1 MSFPEYQY
9 KGLLTHQRGGL
20 GLRGG
25 SAQLGRA
32 TPGHSSRFSVL
43 RRWVEFRNTVAARLG
58 VTARLGIAL
67 GMVALLTA
75 SAKAAVERG
84 PFAAV
89 AWVCGLALSI
99 LIVNGVVSRYKGMAE
114 KLQAAHT
121 VTKEYQTELEVRV
134 DERTRQLQHLAEHD
148 PLTGLPNR
156 RQLWNYLEAAIRS
169 APRDAQVAVFF
180 LDLDNFKNINDSMGH
195 AFGDLVLQGIAHRL
209 REATG
214 GPGGFA
220 SRLGGDEFTVVY
232 GTPGGLA
239 DISRV
244 GSELVSAFQRPMLI
258 EGREL
263 LVSISVGASVY
274 PDHAQTPDALLRAAD
289 AALFS
294 AKTSGRSRLGMFNR
308 EMLETASHKFQI
320 EQGLRRAVDRG
331 EFELQFQPE
340 VSCDS
345 LATTLVEALLRW
357 RLPDGQYV
365 APGEFLPVA
374 EESGLITNIN
384 DWVLGSAIRYGALWH
399 HGAWPEARVA
409 INVSARQLLD
419 THFVDRMRELLAQ
432 HRLPPRCI
440 EIELTETVLQ
450 TGPSTIETLR
460 ELRQLGVSI
469 ALDDFGTGYSSLASL
484 EKLPLTRVKLD
495 RSLIASIDTS
505 ERSLAIARAIIGLCE
520 NLHLEVTAEGIERQ
534 MQLALL
540 LSHRS
545 MSLQGFLLAR
555 PMPADGIPDSIAT
568 MPARLQ
574 AFLLDAHVP
583 ETAAIATPEPARA
596 AG

>member
-1 MSFPEYQY
+1 
-9 KGLLTHQRGGL
+9 
-20 GLRGG
+20 LRGAG
-25 SAQLGRA
+25 AHSERS
-32 TPGHSSRFSVL
+32 TPGQSSRFAVL
-43 RRWVEFRNTVAARLG
+43 RRWVELRNWVSSRLSM
-58 VTARLGIAL
+58 TARLGLACAAIAL
-67 GMVALLTA
+67 LAGSATAVAG
-75 SAKAAVERG
+75 EG
-84 PFAAV
+84 PFADL
-89 AWVCGLALSI
+89 AWLCGLAVCFALVRS
-99 LIVNGVVSRYKGMAE
+99 VASRYNAMAA
-114 KLQAAHT
+114 KLRAAHT
-121 VTKEYQTELEVRV
+121 VTREYQTELEVRV

-156 RQLWNYLEAAIRS
+156 RQLWTYLETAIRS

-232 GTPGGLA
+232 GTPAGLA

-331 EFELQFQPE
+331 EFELHFQPE
-340 VSCDS
+340 VSFES
-345 LATTLVEALLRW
+345 LGTTVVEALLRW
-357 RLPDGQYV
+357 RLPDGHYV
-365 APGEFLPVA
+365 APGAFLPVA

-399 HGAWPEARVA
+399 HGAWPDARVA
-409 INVSARQLLD
+409 VNVSARQLLD
-419 THFVDRMRELLAQ
+419 THFVSRMRELLAE

-450 TGPSTIETLR
+450 TGPATIETLR

-484 EKLPLTRVKLD
+484 ENLPLTRVKLD

-520 NLHLEVTAEGIERQ
+520 NLHLEVTAEGIERRQ
-534 MQLALL
+534 QLGLL

-545 MSLQGFLLAR
+545 MSLQGFLLDR
-555 PMPADGIPDSIAT
+555 PMPAERVPHSIAS

-574 AFLLDAHVP
+574 GFLLDTHV
-583 ETAAIATPEPARA
+583 AAPAGASSEPVRAT
-596 AG
+596 G

>member
-1 MSFPEYQY
+1 
-9 KGLLTHQRGGL
+9 
-20 GLRGG
+20 LRGAG
-25 SAQLGRA
+25 AHSERS

-43 RRWVEFRNTVAARLG
+43 RRWVELRKAISARLSIGARLG
-58 VTARLGIAL
+58 LAGGA
-67 GMVALLTA
+67 VALLAA
-75 SAKAAVERG
+75 SATAVAGRG
-84 PFAAV
+84 PIAAL
-89 AWVCGLALSI
+89 AWLCGLALPI
-99 LIVNGVVSRYKGMAE
+99 LILRSVVSRYNAMAE
-114 KLQAAHT
+114 KLRAAHT
-121 VTKEYQTELEVRV
+121 VTKEYQIELEVRV

-156 RQLWNYLEAAIRS
+156 RQLWTYLETAIRS

-294 AKTSGRSRLGMFNR
+294 AKTSGRSRLGMFDR

-331 EFELQFQPE
+331 EFELHFQPE
-340 VSCDS
+340 VSFDS
-345 LATTLVEALLRW
+345 LGTTVVEALLRW

-384 DWVLGSAIRYGALWH
+384 DWVLGSAIQYGALWH
-399 HGAWPEARVA
+399 HGAWPDARVA
-409 INVSARQLLD
+409 VNVSARQLLD
-419 THFVDRMRELLAQ
+419 THFVSRMRELLAE
-432 HRLPPRCI
+432 HRLPARCI

-450 TGPSTIETLR
+450 TGPATIETLR

-484 EKLPLTRVKLD
+484 ENLPLTRVKLD

-534 MQLALL
+534 QQLALL

-545 MSLQGFLLAR
+545 MSLQGFLLDR
-555 PMPADGIPDSIAT
+555 PMPAERVPHSISS
-568 MPARLQ
+568 MPQRLQ
-574 AFLLDAHVP
+574 GFLLDTHVSAP
-583 ETAAIATPEPARA
+583 AVAAPEPVRA
-596 AG
+596 TG

>member
-1 MSFPEYQY
+1 M
-9 KGLLTHQRGGL
+9 
-20 GLRGG
+20 
-25 SAQLGRA
+25 
-32 TPGHSSRFSVL
+32 L
-43 RRWVEFRNTVAARLG
+43 RRWVELRKAVSARLS
-58 VTARLGIAL
+58 VTARLGLACSA
-67 GMVALLTA
+67 VALLAA
-75 SAKAAVERG
+75 SAKAVSGRG
-84 PFAAV
+84 PFAAL
-89 AWVCGLALSI
+89 AWLCGLTLFVALVRS
-99 LIVNGVVSRYKGMAE
+99 VVQRYDAMAE
-114 KLQAAHT
+114 KLRAAHT

-156 RQLWNYLEAAIRS
+156 RQLWTYLETAIRS

-331 EFELQFQPE
+331 EFELHFQPE
-340 VSCDS
+340 VSFDS
-345 LATTLVEALLRW
+345 LGTTVVEALLRW

-399 HGAWPEARVA
+399 HDAWPAARVA
-409 INVSARQLLD
+409 VNVSARQLLD
-419 THFVDRMRELLAQ
+419 THFVGRMRALLAE
-432 HRLPPRCI
+432 HRLPARCI

-450 TGPSTIETLR
+450 TGPATIETLR

-484 EKLPLTRVKLD
+484 ENLPLTRVKLD

-505 ERSLAIARAIIGLCE
+505 QRSLAIARAIIGLCE

-534 MQLALL
+534 QQLALL

-545 MSLQGFLLAR
+545 MSLQGFLLDR
-555 PMPADGIPDSIAT
+555 PMPAERVPHSISS

-574 AFLLDAHVP
+574 AFLLDTHVSAP
-583 ETAAIATPEPARA
+583 AVAPPEPVRA
-596 AG
+596 TG

>member
-1 MSFPEYQY
+1 
-9 KGLLTHQRGGL
+9 
-20 GLRGG
+20 LRSV
-25 SAQLGRA
+25 SAHSEG
-32 TPGHSSRFSVL
+32 TTTGPSSRFSVL
-43 RRWVEFRNTVAARLG
+43 RRWVTLRNGISSRLTVAARLSG
-58 VTARLGIAL
+58 AFVL
-67 GMVALLTA
+67 VALLTA
-75 SAKAAVERG
+75 TLKLASAHGASAAIAWL
-84 PFAAV
+84 AA
-89 AWVCGLALSI
+89 LATSI
-99 LIVNGVVSRYKGMAE
+99 LTLRSVVSSYDAMAE
-114 KLQAAHT
+114 KWRAAHT
-121 VTKEYQTELEVRV
+121 VTREYQTELEVRV

-156 RQLWNYLEAAIRS
+156 RQLWTYLEAAIKS

-308 EMLETASHKFQI
+308 EMLETASLKFQI

-340 VSCDS
+340 VSFDS
-345 LATTLVEALLRW
+345 LGTTMVEALLRW
-357 RLPDGQYV
+357 RLPDGQYI
-365 APGEFLPVA
+365 APGDFLPVA
-374 EESGLITNIN
+374 EDSGLITNIN
-384 DWVLGSAIRYGALWH
+384 DWVLRSAIQYGAQWH
-399 HGAWPEARVA
+399 RGAWQNARVA
-409 INVSARQLLD
+409 VNVSARQLLD
-419 THFVDRMRELLAQ
+419 THFVERVRELLAE
-432 HRLPPRCI
+432 HDLPAACM

-450 TGPSTIETLR
+450 TGPGTIETLR

-520 NLHLEVTAEGIERQ
+520 NLHLEVTAEGIERAQ
-534 MQLALL
+534 QLALL
-540 LSHRS
+540 LGHRS
-545 MSLQGFLLAR
+545 MSLQGFLFAR
-555 PMPADGIPDSIAT
+555 PMHANRVPDSVAT
-568 MPARLQ
+568 MPERLQ
-574 AFLLDAHVP
+574 SFLLAASPRSAAPSIEVP
-583 ETAAIATPEPARA
+583 EPVRAT
-596 AG
+596 G

>member
-1 MSFPEYQY
+1 MAGP
-9 KGLLTHQRGGL
+9 
-20 GLRGG
+20 
-25 SAQLGRA
+25 
-32 TPGHSSRFSVL
+32 SSRFSVL
-43 RRWVEFRNTVAARLG
+43 GRWLAARKALSSRLS
-58 VTARLGIAL
+58 VEASLGIVLLA
-67 GMVALLTA
+67 VALLAATA
-75 SAKAAVERG
+75 RAAMELGPIADTAWAAVLTACLIALR
-84 PFAAV
+84 AV
-89 AWVCGLALSI
+89 VA
-99 LIVNGVVSRYKGMAE
+99 RYKEMANQ
-114 KLQAAHT
+114 LRAAHT
-121 VTKEYQTELEVRV
+121 VAEEYRTELEVRV

-156 RQLWNYLEAAIRS
+156 RQLWTYLETAIKS
-169 APRDAQVAVFF
+169 APADAQVAVFF

-195 AFGDLVLQGIAHRL
+195 AFGDLVLQGIAQRL

-274 PDHAQTPDALLRAAD
+274 PEHAQTPDALLRAAD

-294 AKTSGRSRLGMFNR
+294 AKNSGRSRFGMFNR
-308 EMLETASHKFQI
+308 EMLETASLKFQI

-331 EFELQFQPE
+331 EFELHFQPE
-340 VSCDS
+340 VSFDS
-345 LATTLVEALLRW
+345 LGTTVVEALLRW
-357 RLPDGQYV
+357 RLPEGHYV

-374 EESGLITNIN
+374 EESGLITSIN
-384 DWVLGSAIRYGALWH
+384 DWVLRTAIQFGALWH
-399 HGAWPEARVA
+399 HGAWPDARVA
-409 INVSARQLLD
+409 VNVSARQLLD
-419 THFVDRMRELLAQ
+419 THFVDRVRELLSE
-432 HRLPPRCI
+432 HRLPPRCV

-450 TGPSTIETLR
+450 TGPATVETLR

-469 ALDDFGTGYSSLASL
+469 ALDDFGTGYSSIASL

-495 RSLIASIDTS
+495 RSLIASIDVS

-534 MQLALL
+534 QQLALL
-540 LSHRS
+540 LGHRS
-545 MSLQGFLLAR
+545 MSLQGYLFAR
-555 PMPADGIPDSIAT
+555 PMPAERLPDSVAG

-574 AFLLDAHVP
+574 SFLLEAHVP
-583 ETAAIATPEPARA
+583 GTSKAADAPEPVRA
-596 AG
+596 IG

>member
-1 MSFPEYQY
+1 M
-9 KGLLTHQRGGL
+9 
-20 GLRGG
+20 RGG
-25 SAQLGRA
+25 SAHLGRT
-32 TPGHSSRFSVL
+32 TPGHSSRFTLL
-43 RRWVEFRNTVAARLG
+43 RRWVEFRNAVATRLS

-67 GMVALLTA
+67 ATVVLLAMTARAVAGW
-75 SAKAAVERG
+75 G

-89 AWVCGLALSI
+89 AWICGLVLVA
-99 LIVNGVVSRYKGMAE
+99 LIVNGVVSRYNAMAE
-114 KLQAAHT
+114 KLKAAHT
-121 VTKEYQTELEVRV
+121 VTKEYQIELEVRV

-345 LATTLVEALLRW
+345 LGTTLVEALLRW

-384 DWVLGSAIRYGALWH
+384 DWVLGSAIQYGALWH

-419 THFVDRMRELLAQ
+419 THFVDRMRELLAA

-520 NLHLEVTAEGIERQ
+520 NLHLDVTAEGIERQ

-555 PMPADGIPDSIAT
+555 PMPADRIPDSIAT

-574 AFLLDAHVP
+574 AFLLDAHVSG
-583 ETAAIATPEPARA
+583 TAAIAPPEPARA

>member
-1 MSFPEYQY
+1 
-9 KGLLTHQRGGL
+9 
-20 GLRGG
+20 LRGAG
-25 SAQLGRA
+25 AHSQRSTAGR
-32 TPGHSSRFSVL
+32 SSRFSVL
-43 RRWVEFRNTVAARLG
+43 RRWVELRKAVSARLSLD
-58 VTARLGIAL
+58 ARLSLACAA
-67 GMVALLTA
+67 VALVAA
-75 SAKAAVERG
+75 SAKAVSGRG
-84 PFAAV
+84 PFAAL
-89 AWVCGLALSI
+89 AWLCGLTFSF
-99 LIVNGVVSRYKGMAE
+99 LIVRSVASRYNAMAE
-114 KLQAAHT
+114 KLRAAHT
-121 VTKEYQTELEVRV
+121 ATKENQTELEVRV

-156 RQLWNYLEAAIRS
+156 RQLWTYLETAIRS
-169 APRDAQVAVFF
+169 APHDAQVAVFF

-331 EFELQFQPE
+331 EFELHFQPE
-340 VSCDS
+340 VSFES
-345 LATTLVEALLRW
+345 LGTTVVEALLRW

-384 DWVLGSAIRYGALWH
+384 DWVLGSAIQYGALWH
-399 HGAWPEARVA
+399 HGAWPDARVA
-409 INVSARQLLD
+409 VNVSARQLLD
-419 THFVDRMRELLAQ
+419 THFVTRMRELLAE

-450 TGPSTIETLR
+450 TGPATIQTLR

-484 EKLPLTRVKLD
+484 ENLPLTRVKLD

-520 NLHLEVTAEGIERQ
+520 NLHLEVTAEGIERPQ
-534 MQLALL
+534 QLALL

-545 MSLQGFLLAR
+545 MSLQGFLLDR
-555 PMPADGIPDSIAT
+555 PMPAERVPPSISS

-574 AFLLDAHVP
+574 AFLLDAHLP
-583 ETAAIATPEPARA
+583 GATPEAPQPVRA
-596 AG
+596 TG

>member
-1 MSFPEYQY
+1 M
-9 KGLLTHQRGGL
+9 
-20 GLRGG
+20 RGG
-25 SAQLGRA
+25 SAHSERPTGG
-32 TPGHSSRFSVL
+32 PSSRFSVL
-43 RRWVEFRNTVAARLG
+43 RRWVVLRKALATRLG
-58 VTARLGIAL
+58 VGPSLAIAFAALVLLTVTARY
-67 GMVALLTA
+67 VT
-75 SAKAAVERG
+75 EQR

-89 AWVCGLALSI
+89 AWAATLGASI
-99 LIVNGVVSRYKGMAE
+99 LTLRNIVTRYNAMAA
-114 KLQAAHT
+114 KLRAAHT
-121 VTKEYQTELEVRV
+121 VTREYQTELEVRV

-156 RQLWNYLEAAIRS
+156 RQLWTYLEAAIES
-169 APRDAQVAVFF
+169 APADAQVAVFF

-195 AFGDLVLQGIAHRL
+195 AFGDFVLQGIAHRL

-244 GSELVSAFQRPMLI
+244 GTELVSAFQRPMII

-294 AKTSGRSRLGMFNR
+294 AKTAGRSRLGMFNR
-308 EMLETASHKFQI
+308 EMLETASQKFQI

-331 EFELQFQPE
+331 EFELVFQPE
-340 VSCDS
+340 VSFES
-345 LATTLVEALLRW
+345 LGTTMVEALLRW
-357 RLPDGQYV
+357 RLPDGKYV
-365 APGEFLPVA
+365 SPGEFLPVA
-374 EESGLITNIN
+374 EESGLITGIN
-384 DWVLGSAIRYGALWH
+384 DWVLRTAIQYGALWH
-399 HGAWPEARVA
+399 RDAWPNARVA

-419 THFVDRMRELLAQ
+419 THFVDRMRELLAEND
-432 HRLPPRCI
+432 LPPRCI

-495 RSLIASIDTS
+495 RSLIASIDIS

-534 MQLALL
+534 QQLALL
-540 LSHRS
+540 LGHRS
-545 MSLQGFLLAR
+545 MSLQGFLIAR
-555 PMPADGIPDSIAT
+555 PMHVDRVPESVAE
-568 MPARLQ
+568 MPGRLQ
-574 AFLLDAHVP
+574 SFLLASSTPAVAV
-583 ETAAIATPEPARA
+583 AAIEAPVPVRA